1 MQPQSAGGGQTVE
14 TSLAH
19 LRALW
24 WLSIGSWVACIPMA
38 ASAQA
43 IEEIVV
49 TVRKREEAL
58 ADVPLSVAAFDAEQL
73 RARNINNAYDL
84 ATFTPNFNFSPN
96 IIGRQLDAPNI
107 RGQFSPLLGGSPA
120 IGSSNVAFYVDGV
133 FITGTSSTLPIEN
146 LERVEVLRGPQAA
159 QFGRSAF
166 AGAVNFITR
175 APTNNFE
182 GEVNARMG
190 EDADYNLGG
199 FLSGPIIKD
208 KLLFFVSGTYET
220 WDGEWNNALVPCA
233 TAAEDGDGCT
243 WVTNNFLGT
252 WPELPASATT
262 PNFSK
267 LGGEETWN
275 VTGKIEW
282 RPRDDLGFSFKASH
296 TETNDDHYAAFFED
310 ETNCFLPG
318 QNGNPATS
326 PGWFC
331 GELKIDGLQNQMNIA
346 DFGAGASSI
355 YGTVARAP
363 FAGSESETKRYLVE
377 VFYDPGEWSIVARY
391 ANNEQVVEQYRD
403 LDRGPYLGPA
413 DINVFDGGQK
423 NDFNDESFEFRV
435 SSPQDY
441 RFRATGGLYYYSS
454 DETAFQRDFTG
465 ICRFNYGD
473 PRIGPGGQEL
483 YEGDPGYSTTRPSP
497 VGDAHVTNE
506 AVFGSVEYD
515 ITPYLTASVEGR
527 YAKDTPKRKSPRGV
541 SEQDDFESFSPRYTL
556 TYRPN
561 DDLTLYGLAAK
572 GNKPGGFFFAY
583 FDVDVDPAVTRAG
596 IDDGDALF
604 EEEEAWT
611 YEIGAKTSWLDG
623 RLAFNASLFYIDWTN
638 QAINENVNIPTL
650 CNGVALDEPNRI
662 LFNAGESR
670 VYGMEMDMQFAATTN
685 LLLSLAYG
693 LQDTK
698 LEDFNSL
705 TYAEL
710 TGGDGD
716 VSGNEAPRVPKH
728 NVTASA
734 TYARSLNTTIDWFVR
749 TDWVYES
756 DQWISAVNEAKIG
769 ETYLWNAKLGIEN
782 SGLVAS
788 VYVDNILDEDAPVL
802 VSDFP
807 NFRNFPR
814 PPTTSFP
821 LAPRR
826 GRNYGVSLTY
836 RFGGSQ

>member
-1 MQPQSAGGGQTVE
+1 MTIRLARVGKLCGLFGAGCVALCPIAFAAQP
-14 TSLAH
+14 
-19 LRALW
+19 
-24 WLSIGSWVACIPMA
+24 
-38 ASAQA
+38 

-58 ADVPLSVAAFDAEQL
+58 ADVPLSVAAFDARAL
-73 RARNINNAYDL
+73 RDRNINNAYDV
-84 ATFTPNFNFSPN
+84 ATFTPNFNFGPN

-166 AGAVNFITR
+166 AGAVNFVTR
-175 APTNNFE
+175 APTNEFE
-182 GEVNARMG
+182 GEINARMG

-199 FLSGPIIKD
+199 FLSGPIIQD

-220 WDGEWNNALVPCA
+220 WDGEWSNGLIPC
-233 TAAEDGDGCT
+233 EDRADDGQGCT
-243 WVTNNFLGT
+243 WVTNNFFGT

-262 PNFSK
+262 PNFTD

-282 RPRDDLGFSFKASH
+282 RPRDDFAVSFKASY
-296 TETNDDHYAAFFED
+296 TETNDDHYATFFQG

-318 QNGNPATS
+318 DPGSSPDS

-331 GELKIDGLQNQMNIA
+331 GELKVDGLINQMNIA

-355 YGTVARAP
+355 YATVDPAP
-363 FAGSESETKRYLVE
+363 YVGAESETRRYLAE
-377 VFYDPGEWSIVARY
+377 IFWDPGDWSVIARY
-391 ANNEQVVEQYRD
+391 AWNEQEVEQYRD
-403 LDRGPYLGPA
+403 LDRSPYLGPA
-413 DINVFDGGQK
+413 DIGVFTGGQK
-423 NDFNDESFEFRV
+423 NDFEDQSFEFRV
-435 SSPQDY
+435 SSPQDE
-441 RFRATGGLYYYSS
+441 RFRATAGLYYYDSQ
-454 DETAFQRDFTG
+454 ETAFQRDFTG
-465 ICRFNYGD
+465 ICRFNFGD
-473 PRIGPGGQEL
+473 PRIGPGAVEL
-483 YEGDPGYSTTRPSP
+483 YEGDPGYDTTRPSP
-497 VGDAHVTNE
+497 VGDGDVTNE

-515 ITPYLTASVEGR
+515 LTPFLTASVEGR
-527 YAKDTPKRKSPRGV
+527 YAVDTPKRKSPRGV
-541 SEQDDFESFSPRYTL
+541 SEQDDFESFAPRYTL

-572 GNKPGGFFFAY
+572 GTKPGGFFFAY
-583 FDVDVDPAVTRAG
+583 FDVDVAPADTRAG
-596 IDDGDALF
+596 IENGDALF
-604 EEEEAWT
+604 DEEEAWT

-623 RLAFNASLFYIDWTN
+623 RLALNASLFYIDWTN
-638 QAINENVNIPTL
+638 QAINENVNIPTV
-650 CNGVALDEPNRI
+650 CNGVSLDEPNRI
-662 LFNAGESR
+662 VFNAGESR
-670 VYGMEMDMQFAATTN
+670 VYGLEMDLQLAATEN
-685 LLLSLAYG
+685 LFLSLAYG

-698 LEDFNSL
+698 LEDFESL

-728 NVTASA
+728 NVTAAA
-734 TYARSLNTTIDWFVR
+734 TYTRSFNATLDWFAR

-756 DQWISAVNEAKIG
+756 EQWISAVNEAKIG
-769 ETYLWNAKLGIEN
+769 ETYLWNARLGVEN
-782 SGLVAS
+782 DSIVAS

-807 NFRNFPR
+807 NFQNFPAQV
-814 PPTTSFP
+814 TNAFP
-821 LAPRR
+821 LTPRR
-826 GRNYGVSLTY
+826 SRNWGVSLTY
-836 RFGGSQ
+836 RFGGR